1 MKRTLLPLL
10 AAVLCGL
17 SAVVWTVNCVI
28 LALSEQL
35 NALPGPLLA
44 LDVVCAAAWWVAFA
58 AALLRFRRQRDL
70 DTGKKQP

>member
-10 AAVLCGL
+10 AAALCGL

>member
-10 AAVLCGL
+10 AAALCGL

-44 LDVVCAAAWWVAFA
+44 LDVVCAAAWWVAFVA
-58 AALLRFRRQRDL
+58 AVFRLRRQRDL

>member
-10 AAVLCGL
+10 AAALCGL
-17 SAVVWTVNCVI
+17 SAVVWTINCVI

-35 NALPGPLLA
+35 NALPGLLLA
-44 LDVVCAAAWWVAFA
+44 LDVVCAAAWWVAFVA
-58 AALLRFRRQRDL
+58 AVFRLRRRRDL